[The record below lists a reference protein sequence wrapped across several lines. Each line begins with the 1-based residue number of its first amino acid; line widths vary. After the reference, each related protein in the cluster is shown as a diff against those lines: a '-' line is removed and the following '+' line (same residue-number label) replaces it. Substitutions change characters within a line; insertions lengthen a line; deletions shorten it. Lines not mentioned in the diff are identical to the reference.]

1 MNYQNVINARKRQIK
16 AFVELGDYS
25 LNDIAEFFYT
35 IPDYIRIDIEKM
47 GYSVDML
54 PYSSATSIESLL
66 QYRNHKVIEDLVTL
80 SIDDVLEK
88 YGLAMIP
95 YELPKERTDFPCK
108 EYKALWDGYEFC
120 DLPGYL
126 NESRAQVKKS
136 LRKAGYAEESDY
148 RKIKKLGKA
157 ERKIA
162 LASEMLGY
170 LETFVRYPEIREIMN
185 LSEGESSKIRQELI
199 DQGALDKNGNI
210 IKYTSAIE
218 EGIYRGFTQR
228 QIAFFLNS
236 TDDYVFNICKRNH
249 FMEKVKAE
257 KNSETDTPMAFR
269 KQELKEKVYVLHKYE
284 GWTQQEIAD
293 HFKLS
298 RATINHYIKDFRANH
313 KIEFDQTYLVRLR
326 NQTEEKR
333 ERTEQLK
340 SDIGLLTEY
349 GMSQAAIAECL
360 KISLS
365 TVSKHMLAINDER
378 MIDAMQSEHYLR
390 PSHAA
395 INERRGKILDMKL
408 DGVSIQEIQ
417 KETKVGHGT
426 VLRDRKLLQASLQAY
441 HPKALKEI
449 KKIRAGEELKDYE
462 TYATPSPS
470 RPYATAVL
478 GMYYNKKQ
486 ETEKALQDYEEK
498 KGEADISKE

>member
-25 LNDIAEFFYT
+25 LNDIAKFFYT

-157 ERKIA
+157 ERKAA
-162 LASEMLGY
+162 LTSEMLGY

-210 IKYTSAIE
+210 IKYTSVIE
-218 EGIYRGFTQR
+218 EGIHRGLTQR
-228 QIAFFLNS
+228 QIAFFLNT
-236 TDDYVFNICKRNH
+236 TDGYVFNVCKRNH
-249 FMEKVKAE
+249 FMEKARE
-257 KNSETDTPMAFR
+257 AMNFENDAPMAFQR
-269 KQELKEKVYVLHKYE
+269 QGIKEKVYVMHKYE

-313 KIEFDQTYLVRLR
+313 EFEFDQTYLVRLR
-326 NQTEEKR
+326 NQTEKKR

-365 TVSKHMLAINDER
+365 TVSKHMLAINNEQ

-417 KETKVGHGT
+417 EETKVGHGT

-441 HPKALKEI
+441 HPKALNEI

-486 ETEKALQDYEEK
+486 ETEKALKEYENK
-498 KGEADISKE
+498 IDIARDQ

>member
-148 RKIKKLGKA
+148 RKIRKLGKA

-162 LASEMLGY
+162 LTSEMLGY

-210 IKYTSAIE
+210 IKYTSVIE

-236 TDDYVFNICKRNH
+236 TDDYVFNTCKRNH

-269 KQELKEKVYVLHKYE
+269 KQELKEKVYILHKYE
-284 GWTQQEIAD
+284 GWTQQEIAN
-293 HFKLS
+293 HYKLS
-298 RATINHYIKDFRANH
+298 RATINHYIKDYRANH
-313 KIEFDQTYLVRLR
+313 EIEFDQTYLVRLR

-333 ERTEQLK
+333 ERTEKLK
-340 SDIGLLTEY
+340 SDISLFMEY
-349 GMSQAAIAECL
+349 GMHPIEIAKYL
-360 KISLS
+360 NVTYS
-365 TVSKHMLAINDER
+365 TVYKYMFAMNNEQ

-395 INERRGKILDMKL
+395 INERRGQVLDLKL
-408 DGVSIQEIQ
+408 NGERVKDIQEKI
-417 KETKVGHGT
+417 KVSQPT
-426 VLRDRKLLQASLQAY
+426 LLNDRKILQASLQAY

-449 KKIRAGEELKDYE
+449 KEIRTGKGLKDYE

-478 GMYYNKKQ
+478 GMHYVKKQ
-486 ETEKALQDYEEK
+486 EIEKALKEYEDK
-498 KGEADISKE
+498 IDIARDE

>member
-1 MNYQNVINARKRQIK
+1 MNYQNMINARKRQIK
-16 AFVELGDYS
+16 AFIELGDYA
-25 LNDIAEFFYT
+25 LDDIAAFFYT

-47 GYSVDML
+47 GYSVDTL

-80 SIDDVLEK
+80 SKDDVLEK
-88 YGLAMIP
+88 YGLAMMP

-108 EYKALWDGYEFC
+108 EYKALWDGYEFH
-120 DLPGYL
+120 DLPDYL
-126 NESRAQVKKS
+126 NESRTQARKA
-136 LRKAGYAEESDY
+136 LRKAGYNDDSDY
-148 RKIKKLGKA
+148 RKIRKLGKS
-157 ERKIA
+157 ERKAA
-162 LASEMLGY
+162 LTSEMLGY
-170 LETFVRYPEIREIMN
+170 LEAFVRYPEIRDIMN

-210 IKYTSAIE
+210 IKYTSIIE
-218 EGIYRGFTQR
+218 EGIHRGLTQR

-236 TDDYVFNICKRNH
+236 TDDYVFNICKKNH
-249 FMEKVKAE
+249 FMEKVKEE
-257 KNSETDTPMAFR
+257 KNSELDTPMAFR

-293 HFKLS
+293 HYKLS
-298 RATINHYIKDFRANH
+298 RATICNYIKDYRANH
-313 KIEFDQTYLVRLR
+313 EIEFDQTYLVRLR

-340 SDIGLLTEY
+340 SDISLLSEY
-349 GMSQAAIAECL
+349 GMSQEAIAECL

-365 TVSKHMLAINDER
+365 TVSKYMLAMNDEQ
-378 MIDAMQSEHYLR
+378 MIDTMQSEHYLR
-390 PSHAA
+390 PSHAE

-408 DGVSIQEIQ
+408 DGVSVQEIQ
-417 KETKVGHGT
+417 EETKVGHAT

-449 KKIRAGEELKDYE
+449 KRIRAGEELKDYE

-478 GMYYNKKQ
+478 GMYYNKKK
-486 ETEKALQDYEEK
+486 ETEKALKEYEDK
-498 KGEADISKE
+498 IDIARDE